1 MKIHLLG
8 TYLLACVNGE
18 RGLGRG
24 KEWENN
30 FITNQA
36 VSMGT

>member
-18 RGLGRG
+18 RGLEEE
-24 KEWENN
+24 KSENN
-30 FITNQA
+30 FITNQV